1 MALDPPHRI
10 ASADRIAPAG
20 PKAAGAPR
28 RRPASFS
35 IGHVTGIDIRV
46 HVTFFLIV
54 ALFAF
59 ATWSTGIVGGMVWLV
74 IIFACIVVHE
84 LAHSLVA
91 RRRGAVV
98 HEIVLLPIGGVS
110 KLEHLPESPAD
121 EFAIAI
127 VGPLASFGLA
137 GFGALVALGLG
148 VSLWPVDLAT
158 GSLLARL
165 VWFNL
170 LIGGFNLLPA
180 FPMDGGRVLR
190 SLLERHYDLEDAT
203 RIAART
209 GRAFAIGLAVVGILV
224 DVWLVFIA
232 VFVYFGAT
240 AEEQAT
246 IVHVRL
252 RGVQLADVMLLDP
265 TLIAPTMSVPELR
278 ALARRDPQRV
288 FPVVGPGGYQGMV
301 DATTAGVA
309 DAVGPVAAVARAV
322 PVIAASSNLEEIAI
336 PSVVGSS
343 TAAVAVIDAGR
354 VVGLLRIED
363 VEHLLT
369 DISQAAAHPTRTQ
382 ATPAARPTRSRQ

>member
-1 MALDPPHRI
+1 MAPDAVAPVPP
-10 ASADRIAPAG
+10 SPA
-20 PKAAGAPR
+20 R
-28 RRPASFS
+28 RRATSFS
-35 IGHVTGIDIRV
+35 IGHIAGIDIRV

-59 ATWSTGIVGGMVWLV
+59 ATWDSGIVGGMLWLV

-137 GFGALVALGLG
+137 ALGAVVALGLR

-165 VWFNL
+165 VWFNV

-180 FPMDGGRVLR
+180 FPMDGGRVFR
-190 SLLERHYDLEDAT
+190 SLLERHHDLEDAT

-209 GRAFAIGLAVVGILV
+209 GRVLAIGLVVVGFVV
-224 DVWLVFIA
+224 DPWLVFIG
-232 VFVYFGAT
+232 VFVYFGAA

-252 RGVQLADVMLLDP
+252 RGVRLADVMLLAP
-265 TLIAPTMSVPELR
+265 TLIAPTMSVPDLR
-278 ALARRDPQRV
+278 DLARRNAQRV
-288 FPVVGPGGYQGMV
+288 FPVVGPGGYEGMV
-301 DATTAGVA
+301 DATIAAA
-309 DAVGPVAAVARAV
+309 DTEGAVGSVTALARPMAT
-322 PVIAASSNLEEIAI
+322 IDITSSLEEIAI
-336 PSVVGSS
+336 PAVLQSP
-343 TAAVAVIDAGR
+343 ARAVAVTDAGR
-354 VVGLLRIED
+354 TVGLLRIED

-369 DISQAAAHPTRTQ
+369 DVRREAHRPRPRPTL
-382 ATPAARPTRSRQ
+382 ARPTRSEQ